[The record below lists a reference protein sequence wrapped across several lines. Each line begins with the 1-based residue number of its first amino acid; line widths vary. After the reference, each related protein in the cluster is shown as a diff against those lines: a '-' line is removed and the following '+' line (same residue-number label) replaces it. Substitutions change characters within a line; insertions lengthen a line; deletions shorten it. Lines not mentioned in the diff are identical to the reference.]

1 MFDPLLWVL
10 PHFITNYAGQT
21 TQGDTNDGDAVDKVS
36 ISKDATSLPLGT
48 TPTTL
53 PTTLQ
58 ESNTSDQSDASSSTD
73 FRPKKVCKGGYWLR
87 KISSPCPQQQSQPG
101 SQPSTLYDPPQSD
114 EMPLPVSVDELE
126 VESYS
131 EIRKTDQYIAFT
143 QEEAQYFESEYLF
156 ERELGEGQSGIV
168 FLATRKSDGLKV
180 AYKSIPYTKTYKY
193 TLESS
198 PPPRCHLPDSLVR
211 SEEPSVAR
219 CMSSRP
225 PNPLI
230 PYEFLLQKYLSR
242 PGHENPYVP
251 MALDYIILKDAFI
264 LVMEYVDESWVSLSK
279 YVDEKGKPDIETA
292 RDIVKEVVNGMIY
305 LKQYGIVHNDLNGQV
320 KLLDFGAFAIL
331 PGWEEGKS
339 VPSKSPDSS
348 PTILGYKAEFD
359 ELWKH
364 CYSTH
369 SFAHLVVECEQ
380 VTGHRIQSG
389 LVPAIQKSR
398 LRLLGRALDP
408 GVENVYTWLRGGV
421 INGEA
426 DLDQRWLDGDCGA

>member
-156 ERELGEGQSGIV
+156 EREL
-168 FLATRKSDGLKV
+168 
-180 AYKSIPYTKTYKY
+180 
-193 TLESS
+193 
-198 PPPRCHLPDSLVR
+198 VR

-359 ELWKH
+359 ELWSVWMLKGLLYNIIPASDIQLVH
-364 CYSTH
+364 SNDEQAMRKTIPYESDPYKRGLKEKATRLMATLGSFDPKQIPSIEDIPKH
-369 SFAHLVVECEQ
+369 SFF
-380 VTGHRIQSG
+380 
-389 LVPAIQKSR
+389 
-398 LRLLGRALDP
+398 
-408 GVENVYTWLRGGV
+408 N
-421 INGEA
+421 
-426 DLDQRWLDGDCGA
+426 